1 MSDQGTR
8 DRYSYF
14 VNSMLFLFAL
24 FININ
29 NTIADIALFGLSMAG
44 VYILKKKHI
53 NPFKV
58 YRLRFLLI
66 ITAGYYFTNLVI
78 FFINGT
84 NFAKYLQTDLY
95 FLLAVFV
102 AAAIHY
108 AKVNISLFFLGIKL
122 ALLFLGLSHFL
133 SFDVTNIY
141 ISQFS
146 PILVL
151 MMFLSIL
158 NYDNDTVISR
168 ILGVAA
174 FIIGTILIVDFA
186 IRLSWVV
193 FIILSIVV
201 ISLIFKKRKINNISI
216 FISLMVVTLFIFFIN
231 SNIGL
236 NDYGYKRG
244 YVIEERVTRAF
255 NELTNWSIGTKLNT
269 SIGLRLEMYSSG
281 LEAFKEKP
289 FFGHGYL
296 NGTKE
301 ASKYA
306 DPRVKSIIYNYVQ
319 MHSEYVTTMVE
330 KGFFGLLSL
339 VILVVS
345 PFLFCIRKY
354 DKDDIY
360 IRVGIVTS
368 ISFILF
374 GLLNASFGS
383 TTFKALYVLLICLFL
398 PNIFK
403 EKV

>member
-14 VNSMLFLFAL
+14 VNLMLFLFAL

-29 NTIADIALFGLSMAG
+29 NTIADVALFGLSMAG
-44 VYILKKKHI
+44 VYILKKNHI

-58 YRLRFLLI
+58 NKLRFLLI

-84 NFAKYLQTDLY
+84 NFDKYLQTDVY

-122 ALLFLGLSHFL
+122 ALLFLGLSYFL

-141 ISQFS
+141 ISQYS

-168 ILGVAA
+168 ILGLAA
-174 FIIGTILIVDFA
+174 FIIGSILVLDFA

-201 ISLIFKKRKINNISI
+201 LYLIFKKRKVTNISI
-216 FISLMVVTLFIFFIN
+216 FISFLVATLFIFFIN

-255 NELTNWSIGTKLNT
+255 NELSNWSIGAKLNT
-269 SIGLRLEMYSSG
+269 SVGLRLEMYSSG
-281 LEAFKEKP
+281 FQAFKEKP

-306 DPRVKSIIYNYVQ
+306 DPRVKSIIYNFVQ

-354 DKDDIY
+354 DPDIAY
-360 IRVGIVTS
+360 ENQQDS
-368 ISFILF
+368 ISAK
-374 GLLNASFGS
+374 GYSMGYFGS
-383 TTFKALYVLLICLFL
+383 VILLLICLFL
-398 PNIFK
+398 PNIVK
-403 EKV
+403 EKCLGQQCLIFL